1 MATDPIGVGCEKFD
15 VYGFAYFE
23 RDQLGSFDYGRLV
36 AVGGV
41 IWGVVG
47 SASDSS
53 GDGNLF
59 GLPSI
64 LKSFFDRPDSE
75 GETENEQEEEI
86 GQDELLA
93 GVE

>member
-36 AVGGV
+36 AVGR
-41 IWGVVG
+41 VVG
-47 SASDSS
+47 SVVRGFGNGG

-64 LKSFFDRPDSE
+64 LQSFLDRPDSE
-75 GETENEQEEEI
+75 GETDNK
-86 GQDELLA
+86 
-93 GVE
+93 